1 MAGTSATTPV
11 AMTIVAA
18 TATSADFL
26 GYDDL
31 GTVAV
36 GKSAD
41 FVVLNGDPLA
51 DIRATREIDSVY
63 VGGRPVSR

>member
-1 MAGTSATTPV
+1 MTEAGLTAEEILLSATS
-11 AMTIVAA
+11 VAA
-18 TATSADFL
+18 ECLAL
-26 GYDDL
+26 EEV
-31 GTVAV
+31 GTLEP
-36 GKSAD
+36 GKQAD